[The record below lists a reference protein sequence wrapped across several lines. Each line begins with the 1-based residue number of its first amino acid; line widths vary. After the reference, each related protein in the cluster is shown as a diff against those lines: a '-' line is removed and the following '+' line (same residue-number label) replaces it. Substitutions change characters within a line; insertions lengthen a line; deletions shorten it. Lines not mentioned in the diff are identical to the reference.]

1 MTTFFLGEG
10 GGGGGRYFFFGGG
23 VEDTFW
29 GLSKSANPCQTY

>member
-10 GGGGGRYFFFGGG
+10 GGGVEDTFLGGG